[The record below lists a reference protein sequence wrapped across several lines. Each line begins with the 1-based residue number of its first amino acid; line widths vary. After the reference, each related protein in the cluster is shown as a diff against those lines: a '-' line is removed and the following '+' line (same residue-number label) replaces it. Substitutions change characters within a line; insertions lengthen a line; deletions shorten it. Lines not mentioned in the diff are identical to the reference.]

1 MDLHYVYETNVDTN
15 DPILRKILEFCSTR
29 DIGVKLRRF
38 NSILNEEDRDLITH
52 LPAVQLYKNKE
63 YEQTFY
69 PDFKPIQFLQLEYDK
84 YQLELFELESKRQ
97 IWEAKIKHLKNLF
110 RSLKTDS
117 KSSKSDHM

>member
-29 DIGVKLRRF
+29 DINVKLRKF
-38 NSILNEEDRDLITH
+38 SPFDYEEDREYVTH
-52 LPAVQLYKNKE
+52 LPAVHLYTNRDYQE
-63 YEQTFY
+63 TIY
-69 PDFKPIQFLQLEYDK
+69 PDFKPIQILQLEYDK
-84 YQLELFELESKRQ
+84 YQMELAEKEAKKQ

-117 KSSKSDHM
+117 KPSISEK